1 MINVDKKL
9 NTKRRKMLN
18 QYIALSKIVIVLY
31 ILMLQINESGTYGD
45 IEGMIHEYNN
55 LMILNLQ

>member
-45 IEGMIHEYNN
+45 IEGMIHEYKN